1 MLRALFRQVQLLPQL
16 LTVTPHLGLQ
26 LLLGLQVKLFTPLCR
41 LQLFQGVAPRCV
53 ESRLLVLLVRVPA
66 TVADIV
72 FGAVVIASVV
82 IAPCAADQV
91 ALRGLL
97 HRKTTP
103 ADSPTTHLLQLP
115 VALGAPGSG
124 RQRNGWCAPCFCPP

>member
-82 IAPCAADQV
+82 IAPAACGAGCAWIWTSKKRVVRTLLLSSLTAAALSQPAGWSRAV
-91 ALRGLL
+91 A
-97 HRKTTP
+97 
-103 ADSPTTHLLQLP
+103 
-115 VALGAPGSG
+115 
-124 RQRNGWCAPCFCPP
+124 C